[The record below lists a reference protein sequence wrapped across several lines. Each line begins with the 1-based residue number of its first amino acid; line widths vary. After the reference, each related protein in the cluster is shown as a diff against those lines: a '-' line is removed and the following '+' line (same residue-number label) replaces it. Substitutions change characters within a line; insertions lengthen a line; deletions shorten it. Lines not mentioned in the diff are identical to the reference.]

1 VGRAKGSPNH
11 LHARDRIHVARAIF
25 RFSDLWS
32 SPMIESSGGWRE
44 APTSEV
50 APAHK
55 VTHLTHT
62 DSTATA
68 LPTGISKGPTRRQVV
83 R

>member
-1 VGRAKGSPNH
+1 
-11 LHARDRIHVARAIF
+11 
-25 RFSDLWS
+25 
-32 SPMIESSGGWRE
+32 MIESSGGWRE